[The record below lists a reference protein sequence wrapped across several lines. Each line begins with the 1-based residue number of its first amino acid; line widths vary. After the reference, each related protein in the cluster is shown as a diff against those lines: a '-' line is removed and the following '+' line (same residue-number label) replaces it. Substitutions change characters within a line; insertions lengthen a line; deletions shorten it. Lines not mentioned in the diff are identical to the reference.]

1 MGKIQIV
8 GESFERL
15 GITSPMLPRVDP
27 AAFAS
32 ALGVEPC
39 GDAHVHLD
47 MISLGELGNALIQQ
61 GRSAANPSD
70 SLNRP
75 V

>member
-39 GDAHVHLD
+39 GDAHGHLD
-47 MISLGELGNALIQQ
+47 LISLGELGNAMIQRD
-61 GRSAANPSD
+61 RSIASPPD
-70 SLNRP
+70 SFNRP